1 MATQLTRPDEKHRTM
16 CGTPNFIS
24 PEVATRG
31 SHGLEVDVWGLGCL
45 LYTLL
50 VGSPPFDTNGVKS
63 TLTRVVMATYSLPGH
78 LSPEAKDLINAL
90 LQKNPKDRISLDQI
104 LDHPFIKRS
113 FVSSHFVF
121 GRKRKKNLYQVH
133 STNLTQDS
141 GIYTMSSRRES
152 ETQGFSR
159 KASSDCCPMEVP
171 YFSHPKRMTQS
182 MEQAQQRCQ
191 YSSED
196 CYIPA
201 VLSGCDLAGSRCSY
215 QDRPVLSQCSG
226 RSYRP
231 NDPGG
236 GGK

>member
-1 MATQLTRPDEKHRTM
+1 MYHCLIKQKIADFGLATQLTRPDEKHRTM

-113 FVSSHFVF
+113 FVSSNFTF
-121 GRKRKKNLYQVH
+121 GRKRN
-133 STNLTQDS
+133 N
-141 GIYTMSSRRES
+141 
-152 ETQGFSR
+152 
-159 KASSDCCPMEVP
+159 
-171 YFSHPKRMTQS
+171 
-182 MEQAQQRCQ
+182 
-191 YSSED
+191 
-196 CYIPA
+196 
-201 VLSGCDLAGSRCSY
+201 
-215 QDRPVLSQCSG
+215 
-226 RSYRP
+226 
-231 NDPGG
+231 
-236 GGK
+236 